1 MIINKT
7 LNFATKEEREE
18 ANGLKA
24 QYEKLIDDLL
34 LWTEEADREQEELE
48 AKGYSKEDI
57 KQKITSSEQREAW
70 AAEWTEKLTENQD
83 RTATLS
89 NIWTIRYIDSFT
101 GNIAAILADAR
112 EVAEAITEQDY
123 LTDHKQQAQARRR
136 KLERLDPDSSEAKDL
151 QDLSTI
157 GFTSCYRFIIDSLIN
172 QINAIIRYSDAHS
185 RMQNLDLLA
194 EIAANKALELYPE
207 KETGGR
213 RLEYRAM
220 PIEDEPKE
228 PPKRRPRTTKAER
241 LELIAS
247 DDLSKRLINYP
258 YLNIPT
264 SPAVESV
271 LHLMNTGGNLSRL
284 EERRPQICHGQAIR
298 TLVKTDGGHEVR
310 VITTTGVST
319 VTLEVKALDK
329 LLHSP
334 TARKMFIYT
343 LKKLNDQAF
352 SGGEF
357 KQNYAVFTLQ
367 ELIDIGYYS
376 TEQSARKGFK
386 NAMEVLTS
394 IKVSGELHKGKKNVL
409 SSEHL
414 TVLYTG
420 YELLGNGTYAFY
432 VNERVNWAM
441 VCAFYTSLPRF
452 YFELSA
458 RASTLLYFIA
468 VQARREAKTIA
479 ERHYLTIS
487 MRAVQE
493 RLNLPDEKGN
503 TDPQRTIKK
512 PVIDAIAEINQ
523 HAASK
528 GIGLSLELIG
538 STSRA
543 ISDFMENA
551 YIKAT
556 LSGEYAESFT
566 TIASS
571 QQKQIETAE
580 KRREALTQKIIAE
593 RAAKKIDAAADQSA
607 GAPPKRKRGRPP
619 KSK

>member
-1 MIINKT
+1 MIIDKT
-7 LNFATKEEREE
+7 INFATPAEREQAGE
-18 ANGLKA
+18 YKA
-24 QYEKLIDDLL
+24 RYEKLIDELKQYVGDTEQEQEQL
-34 LWTEEADREQEELE
+34 TEE
-48 AKGYSKEDI
+48 I
-57 KQKITSSEQREAW
+57 KQNIISDEHIETDLGKW
-70 AAEWTEKLTENQD
+70 AESFTETQADVLALYD
-83 RTATLS
+83 VWAT
-89 NIWTIRYIDSFT
+89 RYIESFN

-112 EVAEAITEQDY
+112 EVAAAVTEQDY
-123 LTDHKQQAQARRR
+123 LNDFNMKYRGRCR
-136 KLERLDPDSSEAKDL
+136 KLERLDPGNSEAEEL
-151 QDLSTI
+151 QILTSI
-157 GFTSCYRFIIDSLIN
+157 GFSSCYRFLLDTLIM
-172 QINAIIRYSDAHS
+172 QINAIIKHS
-185 RMQNLDLLA
+185 GKDKEQNLDLIA

-213 RLEYRAM
+213 RLEYRAT

-228 PPKRRPRTTKAER
+228 PKKRRPRATKAER
-241 LELIAS
+241 LALIAS
-247 DDLSKRLINYP
+247 DDISKRLINYP
-258 YLNIPT
+258 YLNVPT
-264 SPAVESV
+264 SPAIESF
-271 LHLMNTGGNLSRL
+271 LHLMNTGSNLSRL

-298 TLVKTDGGHEVR
+298 TLVKTNSGHEVR

-319 VTLEVKALDK
+319 VTLELKAIDK

-394 IKVSGELHKGKKNVL
+394 IKVSGELHKGKKNVI
-409 SSEHL
+409 SSEQL

-432 VNERVNWAM
+432 VNERINWAM

-468 VQARREAKTIA
+468 VQARRGTKTIA
-479 ERHYLTIS
+479 ERRYLTIS

-493 RLNLPDEKGN
+493 RLNLPDEKGCN
-503 TDPQRTIKK
+503 KPDRDIKQ
-512 PVIDAIAEINQ
+512 PVKDAIAEINQ
-523 HAASK
+523 HAASN
-528 GIGLSLELIG
+528 GIGLLLELIG

-543 ISDFMENA
+543 ISDFLENA

-607 GAPPKRKRGRPP
+607 GSPPKRKRGRPP

>member
-1 MIINKT
+1 MIIDKT
-7 LNFATKEEREE
+7 INFATPAEREQAGE
-18 ANGLKA
+18 YKA
-24 QYEKLIDDLL
+24 RYEKLIDELKQYAGDTEQEQEQL
-34 LWTEEADREQEELE
+34 TEE
-48 AKGYSKEDI
+48 I
-57 KQKITSSEQREAW
+57 KQNIISDEQVETDLEKW
-70 AAEWTEKLTENQD
+70 AESFTETQADVLALYD
-83 RTATLS
+83 VWAT
-89 NIWTIRYIDSFT
+89 RYIESFN

-112 EVAEAITEQDY
+112 EVAAAITKQDY
-123 LTDHKQQAQARRR
+123 LNDFNMKYRGRCR
-136 KLERLDPDSSEAKDL
+136 KLERLDPGNSEAEEL
-151 QDLSTI
+151 QILTSI
-157 GFTSCYRFIIDSLIN
+157 GFSSCYRFLLDTLIM
-172 QINAIIRYSDAHS
+172 QINAIIKHS
-185 RMQNLDLLA
+185 GKDKAQNLDLIA

-213 RLEYRAM
+213 KLEYRAM
-220 PIEDEPKE
+220 PIEDEPTA

-241 LELIAS
+241 LALIAS

-284 EERRPQICHGQAIR
+284 EERRPQICHGQTIR

-468 VQARREAKTIA
+468 VQARRETKTIA

-538 STSRA
+538 STSRT

-607 GAPPKRKRGRPP
+607 GTPPKRKRGRPP